1 MLLDG
6 AELLLEQSPPCCV
19 RQPRLLPC
27 VCRGRSG
34 AHRGKS
40 RALSR
45 VVPDNK
51 ADRDRHGAV
60 CGSHRP
66 ALLWSTRPFQLGDV
80 MKAHCSV
87 CVKLKVANGR
97 PGVGGR
103 GGRAGQA
110 GECDKLGEMRV
121 CLRMKE
127 GGRIKRVLWML
138 SDVLTLQQGVTMSD
152 ALGPVE
158 AVPPPESGSMQN
170 NSLCPNLGI
179 SLATKAALKC
189 CWIPG

>member
-1 MLLDG
+1 MG
-6 AELLLEQSPPCCV
+6 QSCCW
-19 RQPRLLPC
+19 
-27 VCRGRSG
+27 
-34 AHRGKS
+34 S
-40 RALSR
+40 RARRAVCGSPSCCR
-45 VVPDNK
+45 VSAVGAAVLTEGSPVPSPGLCPDNK

-66 ALLWSTRPFQLGDV
+66 ALLWSTRPFQLEDV

-121 CLRMKE
+121 CLLMKE
-127 GGRIKRVLWML
+127 GGRKVCA
-138 SDVLTLQQGVTMSD
+138 VD
-152 ALGPVE
+152 AL
-158 AVPPPESGSMQN
+158 
-170 NSLCPNLGI
+170 
-179 SLATKAALKC
+179 
-189 CWIPG
+189 